1 MNFASLAWEFCPA
14 GCRTPPPI
22 LDSFLQIVASRL
34 LWDRGNLL
42 FSGDWG
48 LGDRKYGVLAF
59 ALDFSLPFGNNL
71 AKQSIRMMK
80 VKQKYQA
87 ASDASKA

>member
-34 LWDRGNLL
+34 LWEEGEFTVFR
-42 FSGDWG
+42 G
-48 LGDRKYGVLAF
+48 LGLSDRKYGGFLI
-59 ALDFSLPFGNNL
+59 GWG
-71 AKQSIRMMK
+71 K
-80 VKQKYQA
+80 
-87 ASDASKA
+87 